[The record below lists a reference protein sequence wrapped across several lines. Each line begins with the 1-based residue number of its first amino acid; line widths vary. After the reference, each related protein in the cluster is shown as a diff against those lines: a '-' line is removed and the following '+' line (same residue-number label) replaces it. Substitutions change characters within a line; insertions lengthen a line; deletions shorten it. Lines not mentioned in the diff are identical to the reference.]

1 MSAVTTP
8 ARGVLRE
15 FLGSMREFL
24 GSNRGREAIEAY
36 VLILPTIIG
45 LIVFT
50 ATPVLA
56 SLYYSFTRWNL
67 LSTPKW
73 QAFDNYIELLTQ
85 DPLFWITI
93 KNTAYYVLGTVPTGT
108 ILALL
113 LAIALNQKIRFVAV
127 FRTIYFLPVVS
138 SVVAISV
145 LWLWLYQSD
154 FGLVNEVLR
163 FFGFRG
169 VRWLSSVTWAMPAII
184 IMSIWHGLGYNI
196 VIFIAGLQGIPQDYY
211 EAATVDGAN
220 SWHKFVSITIPLLS
234 PVTFFVL
241 TLSVINS
248 FQVFAQAYVMTR
260 GGPVNATKTIVYYLF
275 QQGFENFHMG
285 YASAL
290 AYVLFV
296 IIVSLTL
303 FQFWFQKR
311 WVHYE
316 L

>member
-8 ARGVLRE
+8 ARGGV
-15 FLGSMREFL
+15 REFL

-36 VLILPTIIG
+36 ILILPTIIG

-50 ATPVLA
+50 ASPVLA

-73 QAFDNYIELLTQ
+73 QAFDNYIELLTE

-93 KNTAYYVLGTVPTGT
+93 KNTAYYVVGTVPTGT
-108 ILALL
+108 VLALA

-169 VRWLSSVTWAMPAII
+169 VRWLSSVTWAMPAIM

-220 SWHKFVSITIPLLS
+220 SWHKFINITIPLLS

-241 TLSVINS
+241 TLSVITS

-260 GGPVNATKTIVYYLF
+260 GGPVSATKTIVYYLF
-275 QQGFENFHMG
+275 IQGFENFHMG

>member
-1 MSAVTTP
+1 MTAVTTP
-8 ARGVLRE
+8 VRGRI
-15 FLGSMREFL
+15 RDFL

-36 VLILPTIIG
+36 ILILPTILG

-50 ATPVLA
+50 ASPVLA

-73 QAFDNYIELLTQ
+73 QAFDNYIELITE

-108 ILALL
+108 VLALF

-154 FGLVNEVLR
+154 FGLINELLR
-163 FFGFRG
+163 FMGFRG
-169 VRWLSSVTWAMPAII
+169 VRWLSSVTWAMPAIM

-220 SWHKFVSITIPLLS
+220 SWHKFVNITIPLLS

>member
-1 MSAVTTP
+1 MSAATTP
-8 ARGVLRE
+8 ARSGLR
-15 FLGSMREFL
+15 GFL

-36 VLILPTIIG
+36 ILILPTIIG

-50 ATPVLA
+50 ASPVLA

-73 QAFDNYIELLTQ
+73 QAFDNYIELLTE

-93 KNTAYYVLGTVPTGT
+93 KNTAYYVVGTVPTGT
-108 ILALL
+108 VLALF

-154 FGLVNEVLR
+154 FGLINELLR
-163 FFGFRG
+163 FMGFRG
-169 VRWLSSVTWAMPAII
+169 VRWLSSVTWAMPAIM

-220 SWHKFVSITIPLLS
+220 SWHKFVNITIPLLS

>member
-8 ARGVLRE
+8 ARGGV
-15 FLGSMREFL
+15 REFL

-36 VLILPTIIG
+36 ILILPTIIG

-50 ATPVLA
+50 ASPVLA

-73 QAFDNYIELLTQ
+73 QAFDNYIELITE

-93 KNTAYYVLGTVPTGT
+93 KNTAYYVVGTVPTGT
-108 ILALL
+108 VLALG
-113 LAIALNQKIRFVAV
+113 LAIALNQKIRLVAV

-154 FGLVNEVLR
+154 FGLVNEMLR

-169 VRWLSSVTWAMPAII
+169 VRWLSSVTWAMPAIM

-220 SWHKFVSITIPLLS
+220 SWHKFINITIPLLS

-241 TLSVINS
+241 TLSVITS
-248 FQVFAQAYVMTR
+248 FQVFAQAYVMTQ

-275 QQGFENFHMG
+275 QQGFVNFHMG

-296 IIVSLTL
+296 IIVSLTM

>member
-8 ARGVLRE
+8 AHGR
-15 FLGSMREFL
+15 MRVFL

-36 VLILPTIIG
+36 ILILPTIIG
-45 LIVFT
+45 LIIFT
-50 ATPVLA
+50 ASPVLA
-56 SLYYSFTRWNL
+56 SLYYSFTRWSL

-73 QAFDNYIELLTQ
+73 QGFDNYIELFTN
-85 DPLFWITI
+85 DPLFWVTI

-108 ILALL
+108 VLALG
-113 LAIALNQKIRFVAV
+113 LAIALNQKIRLVAV

-169 VRWLSSVTWAMPAII
+169 VRWLSSVTWAMPAIM

-220 SWHKFVSITIPLLS
+220 SWHKFINITIPLLS

-241 TLSVINS
+241 TLSVITS
-248 FQVFAQAYVMTR
+248 FQVFAQAYVMTQ

-275 QQGFENFHMG
+275 QQGFVNFHMG

-296 IIVSLTL
+296 IIVSLTM

>member
-1 MSAVTTP
+1 MSAATTP
-8 ARGVLRE
+8 ARSGLR
-15 FLGSMREFL
+15 GFL

-36 VLILPTIIG
+36 ILILPTIIG

-50 ATPVLA
+50 ASPVLA

-73 QAFDNYIELLTQ
+73 QAFDNYIELITE

-108 ILALL
+108 VLALF
-113 LAIALNQKIRFVAV
+113 LAIALNQNIRFVAV

-154 FGLVNEVLR
+154 FGLINELLR
-163 FFGFRG
+163 FMGFRG
-169 VRWLSSVTWAMPAII
+169 VRWLSSVTWAMPAIM

-220 SWHKFVSITIPLLS
+220 SWHKFVNITIPLLS

-275 QQGFENFHMG
+275 QQGFDNFHMG

>member
-1 MSAVTTP
+1 MSAATTP
-8 ARGVLRE
+8 ARSGLR
-15 FLGSMREFL
+15 GFL

-36 VLILPTIIG
+36 ILILPTIIG

-50 ATPVLA
+50 ASPVLA

-73 QAFDNYIELLTQ
+73 QAFDNYIELITE

-108 ILALL
+108 VLALF

-154 FGLVNEVLR
+154 FGLINELLR
-163 FFGFRG
+163 FMGFRG
-169 VRWLSSVTWAMPAII
+169 VRWLSSVTWAMPAIM

-220 SWHKFVSITIPLLS
+220 SWHKFINITIPLLS

-303 FQFWFQKR
+303 FQFWFQRR

>member
-8 ARGVLRE
+8 ARGRV
-15 FLGSMREFL
+15 REFL

-36 VLILPTIIG
+36 ILILPTILG

-50 ATPVLA
+50 ASPVLA

-73 QAFDNYIELLTQ
+73 QAFDNYIELLTE

-93 KNTAYYVLGTVPTGT
+93 KNTGYYVLGTVPTGT
-108 ILALL
+108 VLALL

-154 FGLVNEVLR
+154 FGLVNELLR
-163 FFGFRG
+163 LLGFRG

-220 SWHKFVSITIPLLS
+220 SWHKFINITIPLLS

-303 FQFWFQKR
+303 FQFWFQRR

>member
-8 ARGVLRE
+8 VRGRI
-15 FLGSMREFL
+15 RDFL

-36 VLILPTIIG
+36 ILILPTILG

-50 ATPVLA
+50 ASPVLA

-73 QAFDNYIELLTQ
+73 QAFDNYIELITE

-108 ILALL
+108 VLALF

-154 FGLVNEVLR
+154 FGLINELLR
-163 FFGFRG
+163 FMGFRG
-169 VRWLSSVTWAMPAII
+169 VRWLSSVTWAMPAIM

-220 SWHKFVSITIPLLS
+220 SWHKFVNITIPLLS